1 MTTDAVK
8 TGYDSSAAAPQFA
21 ATLAS
26 EWTKLRTLRFTRAML
41 ILALVLAAAS
51 AAVFLL
57 TTGVT
62 RGEPLTQMQP
72 LDVAGT
78 SLLGTDFANLV
89 LVVLSASAVASEYST
104 GLIRTTLA
112 ATPRRGKVLAAKA
125 TVLALTALLAGA
137 LASVAAF
144 GVGQVVLLA
153 QGLPAMEVGDPRMA
167 RLVFGS
173 ALMVPFYSLVAVAFA
188 FLTRNTG
195 AAVAAVLA
203 VMSVPAVVGALPG
216 WWRDLLQPLLP
227 ASALHSLSGS
237 ASPNSPEYLATGPAA
252 FVLLAWVAVLLLA
265 AYVAFARRDA

>member
-1 MTTDAVK
+1 MTTDVAKPVPN
-8 TGYDSSAAAPQFA
+8 SPAAPRFA

-26 EWTKLRTLRFTRAML
+26 EWTKLWTLRFTRAML
-41 ILALVLAAAS
+41 LLALVLAAAS

-62 RGEPLTQMQP
+62 RGEPLAQMRP
-72 LDVAGT
+72 VDVAGT
-78 SLLGTDFANLV
+78 SLLGADFANLV

-104 GLIRTTLA
+104 GLIRPTLA
-112 ATPRRGKVLAAKA
+112 ATPRRGKVLTAKA

-153 QGLPAMEVGDPRMA
+153 QGLPAMEVRDPRLL

-203 VMSVPAVVGALPG
+203 IMSVPALVGALPG
-216 WWRDLLQPLLP
+216 WWRELLQALLP

-237 ASPNSPEYLATGPAA
+237 VSPNSPEYLATGPAA
-252 FVLLAWVAVLLLA
+252 FVLVAWAAALLLA
-265 AYVAFARRDA
+265 AYLAFARRDA